1 MKQRS
6 RNLKKSFSRL
16 RPDAEHQCFDPDCLS
31 RAAIVELQRKLLRAA
46 AQRSAPP
53 LRGKTRPNESWFLA
67 EMSRPNGK
75 GLEQF
80 RPEREQV
87 SSPLHIRMA
96 RAIGRAFSTTAGALM
111 ARGGHPTVQRATWM
125 LDLLSMWVPKRLA
138 SEEIG
143 DALERINAMSAAG
156 RPFWFIYLKVATTSW
171 WVTWHSVLHYAERI
185 AGIIGKATGGK
196 GE

>member
-1 MKQRS
+1 
-6 RNLKKSFSRL
+6 
-16 RPDAEHQCFDPDCLS
+16 
-31 RAAIVELQRKLLRAA
+31 
-46 AQRSAPP
+46 
-53 LRGKTRPNESWFLA
+53 
-67 EMSRPNGK
+67 
-75 GLEQF
+75 
-80 RPEREQV
+80 
-87 SSPLHIRMA
+87 
-96 RAIGRAFSTTAGALM
+96 M